1 MKLTFQGAASR
12 VTGSMHVI
20 ESGEK
25 KLLLD
30 CGLAQGKRKE
40 AELLNRTFP
49 FEPRMIDAV
58 VLSHAHIDH
67 SGRLPLLVKQGFSG
81 PIFATPASIDLC
93 DAMLRDT
100 GHIQESDADFVNK
113 HHAGE
118 EAVEALYTVDDA
130 IATME
135 MFRPS
140 GYHQTTTLPGG

>member
-1 MKLTFQGAASR
+1 MKLTFQGAAGR
-12 VTGSMHVI
+12 VTGSMHVV
-20 ESGEK
+20 ETGGQR
-25 KLLLD
+25 LLLD

-40 AELLNRTFP
+40 AELLNRRFP
-49 FEPRMIDAV
+49 FEPRTIDAV

-67 SGRLPLLVKQGFSG
+67 SGRLPLLSKQGFSG

-113 HHAGE
+113 HHVGE
-118 EAVEALYTVDDA
+118 EPVEALYTVEDA

-135 MFRPS
+135 MFRPV
-140 GYHQTTTLPGG
+140 